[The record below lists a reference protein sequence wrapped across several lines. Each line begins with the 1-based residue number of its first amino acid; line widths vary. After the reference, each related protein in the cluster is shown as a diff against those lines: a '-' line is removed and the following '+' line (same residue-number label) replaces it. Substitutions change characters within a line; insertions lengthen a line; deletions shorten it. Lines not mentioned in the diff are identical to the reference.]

1 MGLSPRHGTNR
12 ESNKA
17 YTGGINMGT
26 FAFKMPDIGEGVVE
40 GEVVEWMVA
49 VGDVVKEDDPIL
61 SVMTDKATVEIPSPV
76 DGKVTKVIGE
86 AGDILPVG
94 VVCIEFEVD
103 GAGNASASEEAP
115 TKKEAEPAKEEPK
128 ATPAPTPAPKAAAE
142 TPPAPTPAPAMAPVP
157 RAPGTKALAS
167 PAVRQRAREANISL
181 DHVSGSGPA
190 GRISHADLDTHI
202 AGGASGASRSA
213 PVGGRARVQLNGTE
227 AMKVI
232 GLRRKIADSMI
243 ASYSTIPHFS
253 YFEEVDVTALEELR
267 QHLNATRPE
276 GAPKLTYLPFIMQ
289 ALVRALAE
297 RPECN
302 ALYDDEA
309 NIVTRHE
316 AINLGIATQTD
327 RGLFVP
333 VVKHVEAMDIW
344 QSATEMGRVT
354 SATRDGKAGV
364 EDLSGSTFTITSLGR
379 LGGLGATPIINKPE
393 VGILGVHNAK
403 DRAVVRNGAV
413 VIRRM
418 MNLSSSWDHRV
429 VDGHDGATLVQ
440 LVKTY
445 LENPATIFM

>member
-1 MGLSPRHGTNR
+1 
-12 ESNKA
+12 
-17 YTGGINMGT
+17 MGT

-94 VVCIEFEVD
+94 VVCIEFEVE
-103 GAGNASASEEAP
+103 GSGNASASEQAPAKTEA
-115 TKKEAEPAKEEPK
+115 APAKEEAK
-128 ATPAPTPAPKAAAE
+128 
-142 TPPAPTPAPAMAPVP
+142 PAPAPAPVP
-157 RAPGTKALAS
+157 VAAPAPAPVAAAPVARAAGTKALAS

-181 DHVSGSGPA
+181 DHVAGSGPA
-190 GRISHADLDTHI
+190 GRISHADLDAHI
-202 AGGASGASRSA
+202 AGGASGASRAA
-213 PVGGRARVQLNGTE
+213 PVGGRARVELNGTE
-227 AMKVI
+227 TMKVI

-309 NIVTRHE
+309 NVVTRHE
-316 AINLGIATQTD
+316 AVNLGIATQTD

-344 QSATEMGRVT
+344 QSASEMGRVT

-364 EDLSGSTFTITSLGR
+364 EDLTGSTFTITSLGR

-413 VIRRM
+413 VIRKM